1 MEKKKPAKPAAGRP
15 GALTEQIVFRIS
27 KASAKR
33 LRVYQL
39 ANEHDTRAD
48 ALRAAMKQVGL

>member
-1 MEKKKPAKPAAGRP
+1 MDKKPPAATPGRP

-33 LRVYQL
+33 LRAYQL
-39 ANEHDTRAD
+39 AHQHDTRAD